1 VTTPA
6 TLQPEPWILPELPD
20 RGQARLLATELGIP
34 VLVAEIL
41 CLRGYA
47 GAEDARRFLEPRL
60 GTLGDPFALG
70 GMEATVDRLLLAV
83 DRREEILLFGDYDVD
98 GVTSSVLLYH
108 VLKALGAEVHCHIP
122 HRTEEG
128 YGLTPEGLECCL
140 GRYTPRLL
148 VALDCGTSSLEEVR
162 TLNSKGIDVLIIDHH
177 EPAGALPE
185 CVALVNPKIHG
196 AFQYLCT
203 VGLCFKVAHGL
214 LKKRRTEAIDLRDTL
229 DLVALGTVADLVPLV
244 GDNRVLVHKG
254 LAQFEHTRWAGLK
267 ALLEITGVTHPANTT
282 DIGFKLAPR
291 INAAGRLGAAYESF
305 TLLTASAGTE
315 VFERLQSLEKQ
326 NNQRKLVVEEVFQLA
341 EAQLLASVHGA
352 ESCSIVVGGRG
363 WHPGVIGI
371 VASKFVQ
378 KYHRPTIVI
387 GFDENG
393 VGKGSGR
400 SVAGFRLVEALRGC
414 AAHLL
419 KCGGHEMAAGLALR
433 EEEFEAF
440 REAFERS
447 AAASGQVRGPRTRVV
462 APELEVELSALQLE
476 LLDAYEKLGP
486 FGMENP
492 IPLLVARGVEPAG
505 QPRLLKEKHMQFQL
519 RQGRSTVK
527 AIWFNAPGPLPPA
540 PWDVAFELARNVYQG
555 KVSLQLQLKHLR
567 TSPERGAGCN

>member
-1 VTTPA
+1 MTAPA
-6 TLQPEPWILPELPD
+6 APQPEPWLLPQAPDHGQVQRLAAEL
-20 RGQARLLATELGIP
+20 EIP
-34 VLVAEIL
+34 ALVAEIL

-47 GAEDARRFLEPRL
+47 AAEDARRFLEPRL

-70 GMEATVDRLLLAV
+70 GMEATVDRLLLAI
-83 DRREEILLFGDYDVD
+83 DRREQVLLFGDYDVD
-98 GVTSSVLLYH
+98 GVTSSVLLYQ
-108 VLKALGAEVHCHIP
+108 VLKALGADVHCHIP

-140 GRYTPRLL
+140 SRYEPRLL

-162 TLNSKGIDVLIIDHH
+162 TLNAKGIDVLIIDHH
-177 EPAGALPE
+177 EPAGALPA
-185 CVALVNPKIHG
+185 CVAMVNPKVDG

-254 LAQFEHTRWAGLK
+254 LSQLQHTRWAGLK
-267 ALLEITGVTHPANTT
+267 ALLDISGVTHPASTT

-291 INAAGRLGAAYESF
+291 LNAAGRLGAAYESF
-305 TLLTASAGTE
+305 TLLTSTASAE
-315 VFERLQSLEKQ
+315 VFERLQSLETQ

-341 EAQLLASVHGA
+341 EAQLLASAHGA
-352 ESCSIVVGGRG
+352 ESCSIVVGGLG

-371 VASKFVQ
+371 VASKLVQ

-393 VGKGSGR
+393 MGKGSGR
-400 SVAGFRLVEALRGC
+400 SVVGFRLVEALRAC
-414 AAHLL
+414 ATHLL

-433 EEEFEAF
+433 VEAFEPF

-447 AAASGQVRGPRTRVV
+447 AAAAGQGRGPRTKVV
-462 APELEVELSALQLE
+462 APELEVELAALELQL
-476 LLDAYEKLGP
+476 LDVYEKLGP

-492 IPLLVARGVEPAG
+492 IPLLVARGVQPAG
-505 QPRLLKEKHMQFQL
+505 QPRLLKEKHVQVQL
-519 RQGRSTVK
+519 RQGQSTVK
-527 AIWFNAPGPLPPA
+527 AIWFNAPAPLPPA
-540 PWDVAFELARNVYQG
+540 PWDVVFELSRNAYQG
-555 KVSLQLQLKHLR
+555 KVSLQLQIKHLR
-567 TSPERGAGCN
+567 TSE

>member
-1 VTTPA
+1 VTAPA
-6 TLQPEPWILPELPD
+6 APLPEPWLLPQAPDDSQVQRLAAQLGLP
-20 RGQARLLATELGIP
+20 A
-34 VLVAEIL
+34 LVAEIL

-47 GAEDARRFLEPRL
+47 AVEDARKFLEPRL

-70 GMEATVDRLLLAV
+70 GMEATVDRLLLAI
-83 DRREEILLFGDYDVD
+83 DRREQVLLFGDYDVD
-98 GVTSSVLLYH
+98 GVTSSVLLYQ
-108 VLKALGAEVHCHIP
+108 VLKALGADVHCHIP

-140 GRYTPRLL
+140 SRYAPKLL

-162 TLNSKGIDVLIIDHH
+162 TLNARGIDVLIIDHH
-177 EPAGALPE
+177 EPAGTLPE
-185 CVALVNPKIHG
+185 CVAMVNPKVHG

-214 LKKRRTEAIDLRDTL
+214 LKKRRTDAIDLRDTL

-254 LAQFEHTRWAGLK
+254 LTQLEHTRWAGLK
-267 ALLEITGVTHPANTT
+267 ALLDISGVTHPANAT

-291 INAAGRLGAAYESF
+291 LNAAGRLGAAYESF
-305 TLLTASAGTE
+305 TLLTSTASAE

-341 EAQLLASVHGA
+341 EAQLLASAHGA
-352 ESCSIVVGGRG
+352 ESCSIVVGGPG

-371 VASKFVQ
+371 VASKLVQ

-400 SVAGFRLVEALRGC
+400 SVAGFRLVEALRAC
-414 AAHLL
+414 ASHLL
-419 KCGGHEMAAGLALR
+419 KCGGHEMAAGLSLR
-433 EEEFEAF
+433 VEAFEPF

-447 AAASGQVRGPRTRVV
+447 AAASGQGVGPRTRMI
-462 APELEVELSALQLE
+462 APELEVELAALQLQV
-476 LLDAYEKLGP
+476 LDAYEKLGP

-492 IPLLVARGVEPAG
+492 IPLLVARGVQPAG
-505 QPRLLKEKHMQFQL
+505 QPRLLKQKHVQVQL
-519 RQGRSTVK
+519 RQGQSTVK
-527 AIWFNAPGPLPPA
+527 AIWFNAPAPLPPA
-540 PWDVAFELARNVYQG
+540 PWDVVFELSRNAYQG
-555 KVSLQLQLKHLR
+555 NVSLQLQIKHLR
-567 TSPERGAGCN
+567 ASE

>member
-1 VTTPA
+1 MTAPA
-6 TLQPEPWILPELPD
+6 SPLPEPWILPQAADHLQVQRLAAELD
-20 RGQARLLATELGIP
+20 IP

-47 GAEDARRFLEPRL
+47 TAEDARKFLEPRL
-60 GTLGDPFALG
+60 GTLGDPFAMD
-70 GMEATVDRLLLAV
+70 GMEATVDRLLLAI
-83 DRREEILLFGDYDVD
+83 DRREQVLLFGDYDVD
-98 GVTSSVLLYH
+98 GVTSSVLLYQ
-108 VLKALGAEVHCHIP
+108 VLKALGADVHCHIP

-140 GRYTPRLL
+140 SRYQPKLL
-148 VALDCGTSSLEEVR
+148 VALDCGTSSLQEVR
-162 TLNSKGIDVLIIDHH
+162 TLNSLGIDVLIIDHH
-177 EPAGALPE
+177 EPAEELPA
-185 CVALVNPKIHG
+185 CVALVNPKVHG

-203 VGLCFKVAHGL
+203 VGICFKVAHGL
-214 LKKRRTEAIDLRDTL
+214 LKKRRTDAIDLRDTL
-229 DLVALGTVADLVPLV
+229 DLVALGTVADLVPLI

-254 LAQFEHTRWAGLK
+254 LTQLQHTRWSGLR
-267 ALLEITGVTHPANTT
+267 ALLEISGVTHPASTT

-305 TLLTASAGTE
+305 TLLTSTASAE

-341 EAQLLASVHGA
+341 EAQLLASAHGA
-352 ESCSIVVGGRG
+352 DSCSIVVGGQG

-400 SVAGFRLVEALRGC
+400 SVAGFRLVENLRAC
-414 AAHLL
+414 DAHLL
-419 KCGGHEMAAGLALR
+419 KCGGHEMAAGLTLR
-433 EEEFEAF
+433 VEEFEPF
-440 REAFERS
+440 RDAFERS
-447 AAASGQVRGPRTRVV
+447 AAAAGQGRGPRTKVV
-462 APELEVELSALQLE
+462 APELEVELASLQLQ

-492 IPLLVARGVEPAG
+492 IPLLLARRVQPAG
-505 QPRLLKEKHMQFQL
+505 QPRLLKEKHVQVQL
-519 RQGRSTVK
+519 RQGQSTVK
-527 AIWFNAPGPLPPA
+527 AIWFNAPAPLPPA
-540 PWDVAFELARNVYQG
+540 PWDVVFELVRNSYQG
-555 KVSLQLQLKHLR
+555 KVSLQLQIKHLR
-567 TSPERGAGCN
+567 ASE

>member
-1 VTTPA
+1 MTAPA
-6 TLQPEPWILPELPD
+6 APLPEPWLLPQAPDQILVQHLT
-20 RGQARLLATELGIP
+20 AKLGIP
-34 VLVAEIL
+34 RLVAEIL
-41 CLRGYA
+41 CLRGYTA
-47 GAEDARRFLEPRL
+47 VVEARKFLEPRL
-60 GTLGDPFALG
+60 GTLGDPFALE
-70 GMEATVDRLLLAV
+70 GMEATVDRLLLAI
-83 DRREEILLFGDYDVD
+83 DRREQILLFGDYDVD
-98 GVTSSVLLYH
+98 GVTSSVLLYQ
-108 VLKALGAEVHCHIP
+108 VLRALGADVHCHIP

-140 GRYTPRLL
+140 SRYQPRLL

-162 TLNSKGIDVLIIDHH
+162 TLNAKGIDVLIIDHH
-177 EPAGALPE
+177 EPAGALPA
-185 CVALVNPKIHG
+185 CVAMVNPKVNG

-214 LKKRRTEAIDLRDTL
+214 LKKRRTDAIDLRDTL

-254 LAQFEHTRWAGLK
+254 LAQLEHTRWAGLK
-267 ALLEITGVTHPANTT
+267 ALLDISGVTHPASTT

-305 TLLTASAGTE
+305 TLLTSTASAE

-341 EAQLLASVHGA
+341 QAQLLASPQGA
-352 ESCSIVVGGRG
+352 ESCSIVVGGLG

-400 SVAGFRLVEALRGC
+400 SVAGFRLVEALRAC
-414 AAHLL
+414 EAHLL
-419 KCGGHEMAAGLALR
+419 KCGGHEMAAGLSLR
-433 EEEFEAF
+433 VEAFEPF

-447 AAASGQVRGPRTRVV
+447 AAAAGQGVGPRTKVV
-462 APELEVELSALQLE
+462 APELEVELAALELQL
-476 LLDAYEKLGP
+476 LDEYEKLGP

-492 IPLLVARGVEPAG
+492 IPLLVARKVQPAG
-505 QPRLLKEKHMQFQL
+505 QPRLLKEKHVQVQL
-519 RQGRSTVK
+519 RQGQSTVK
-527 AIWFNAPGPLPPA
+527 AIWFNAPAPLPPA
-540 PWDVAFELARNVYQG
+540 PWDVVFELSRNAYQG
-555 KVSLQLQLKHLR
+555 NVSLQLQIKHLR
-567 TSPERGAGCN
+567 ASE